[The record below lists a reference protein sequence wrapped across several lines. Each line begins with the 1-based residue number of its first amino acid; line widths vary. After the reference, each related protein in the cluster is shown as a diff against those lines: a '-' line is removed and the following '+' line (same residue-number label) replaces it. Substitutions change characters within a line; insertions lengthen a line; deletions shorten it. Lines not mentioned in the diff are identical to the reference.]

1 MKRTVGSD
9 ISEQPVS
16 ATPLSASEFQSLVI
30 DLNDTSTAFPA
41 DKTLVDLFEEQ
52 VRKTPGQTALVF
64 EGQRLTYREL
74 DRRANLVAHTLK
86 GLGAGPDT
94 LAGLLI
100 ERSAEMIVG
109 LLGMLKAGAAY
120 VPMDTAFPAERIAFM
135 LADAKVAVLLTQKSL
150 LASLPAGAP
159 KTVCLDSFDW
169 SEPDGKAQ
177 APARPRPENLAY
189 VIYTS
194 GSTGRPKGVGIE
206 HRNLV
211 NYVLGVSE
219 RLRFQAGMNH
229 ATVSTIAADLG
240 NTVLFPALVTGGC
253 LHVISQPRA
262 ESQPLLA
269 EYFQRE
275 KIDVLKIVPSHLAA
289 LQSGN
294 HPEQVIPRS
303 RLILGGE
310 ASSLEWIEQ
319 LRRLAPNCEIYNHY
333 GPTETTVGVLT
344 YHVGAQLPSTP
355 SGKLPLGR
363 PLPNSRVYILDEN
376 RQPVAAGVA
385 GELYIGGS
393 GVARGYLNRP
403 DLTAEKFLLDPFSK
417 TPGARMYR
425 AGDRARHLPD
435 GNLEFCG
442 RVDHQVKI
450 RGYRVELGEIEAALR
465 EQGGVKDAV
474 VSAFED
480 ESGNNEL
487 VGYVV
492 PKRAEQP
499 LWDAKSVY
507 TLPDGSQVA
516 HLNKNETSYI
526 YNEIFVLQAYLRHG
540 ITISDGDCIVDAGSN
555 IGLFTVFA
563 SRLARNLRVVSFE
576 PNPPVYA
583 CLKANAEAWGA
594 DVKCLQMG
602 LSSENKTAEM
612 TFFEGFSLLSGFY
625 ADEATEREVVKT
637 YALNQE
643 SESGDRGELATEIGK
658 MLEDRFHAKTETA
671 QLRTLSSVIAE
682 EGLDHIDLLKV
693 NVEKS
698 EWDVLQGISA
708 ADWSRIRQLVIEV
721 DVKQN
726 LEPITTLLEKQGY
739 EVLVEQ
745 DPLLRKTELCY
756 VYAIRPSA
764 KGRLVREQSAEAH
777 LRAVPPVNGEVLTPA
792 GLRKFLKE
800 RLPQYMVP
808 PQFVLMEKFPLTA
821 NGKLDRQALPK
832 PAREAAKPAGEFVR
846 PQTETEKAL
855 ALIWSELLKAENIG
869 IHDDFFDLGGH
880 SLLAIRVVSRV
891 RDVFGVDVTFQ
902 TLFQSPTIA
911 GLAKVIT
918 GAKSSA
924 GAQPIERR
932 KSSGPAPLSF
942 AQEQL
947 WFLDRL
953 SPGSP
958 VYNMNDVVDFQG
970 EYTAGAMRRALQELV
985 RRHEILRTEFSHSS
999 GQPEQVILPEMDLLL
1014 AEVDLS
1020 SLPEADRQ
1028 KEWTRVVREQGRKA
1042 FELSKAPLVRATMVH
1057 LSSRRHRLLLTT
1069 HHILADE
1076 WSMEVVHQEIR
1087 RLYEAFSAGQ
1097 PSPLL
1102 ELPIQFADF
1111 AGWQREWMKGE
1122 TLERQISYWKQEL
1135 AGAPTVLEL
1144 PTDKPRPATQS
1155 FRGATETFRLPGKL
1169 LEGLKTLGREQQATL
1184 FMVLE
1189 AAFMTLLHRYTGQ
1202 DDIVVGTPISGRTR
1216 SETENLIGL
1225 FLNTL
1230 LLRARFGERESFLSL
1245 VQQVRE
1251 RALGAYAHPDLPFEH
1266 LVAEL
1271 APDRDPSRMPLFQVM
1286 FVVHNSEGVS
1296 QVSKVSGNH
1305 ELETGTSKFD
1315 LTMILSETA
1324 NGLDGL
1330 IEYSTDL
1337 FEPATIRRLAGYYA
1351 RLLEASVA
1359 NPEQSISELAML
1371 PEAERRQLLAEWNDT
1386 AAEIPG
1392 KNLCVHQLIEAQAAR
1407 TPDQVALVWEE
1418 RELTYGELNFRANQ
1432 LAQHLAAL
1440 GVGPDALVGVY
1451 VQRSIDMVV
1460 GLLAVLKAGGAY
1472 VPIDPSYPSARIAL
1486 VIEDSHLGFVLT
1498 TEQNRANLPASPAQ
1512 VISLDGDAKAIAAHS
1527 PAAVHAYTNKNNL
1540 AYVIY
1545 TSGSTGKPKGVMV
1558 EHRNV
1563 VNFFA
1568 GMDRV
1573 LGAEGGTW
1581 LAVTS
1586 ISFDISALELL
1597 WTLTRGFK
1605 VVIHGEGNTDKI
1617 PQEILRHGVTHLQAT
1632 PSLYRALASDPASL
1646 QALGKLKKILI
1657 GGEALPAALI
1667 AALRQSFSGEILNMY
1682 GPTETAIWSTVYRA
1696 HGQRSNIPIGKPIV
1710 NTQVYVLDSQMQLVP
1725 PGGIGQLWIGG
1736 DGVVR
1741 GYLNRPELTAE
1752 RFVKDPFRAEGRLY
1766 RTGDLARFLRDG
1778 NLEFMGRADFQVKI
1792 RGFRIELGEIE
1803 ALLEAQPGVAQGV
1816 VVAREDLHADKILA
1830 AFFVAKSGNSVNPDA
1845 LRAALEAALPAYM
1858 VPTHFVQLERLPLT
1872 ANGKIDR
1879 NALPPIAVQAGP
1891 SVEAGEAPRGE
1902 FEMALAEAWSE
1913 ALGLKRIHRQ
1923 DNFFRL
1929 GGHSLA
1935 ALKIAFRTQ
1944 QEFKVDF
1951 PLQVFVQH
1959 PVLSEQAKRLEELL
1973 LEQADAGTLES
1984 FLEEIAQNREHPA
1997 DNR

>member
-1076 WSMEVVHQEIR
+1076 WSMEVVHQELR

-1913 ALGLKRIHRQ
+1913 ALGLKRIGRQ

-1935 ALKIAFRTQ
+1935 ALKIAFRMQ